1 MLPKSCRIQ
10 QNITTMWSDAS
21 RCLGSKID
29 RTSTNNIYRSS
40 IVHLSNIYRTSIEHL
55 SSIYWNAKSRSGKN
69 KTAAQ
74 GRPNCRHVAE
84 EKLERQRQEE
94 LQTQLWQWEEEQAQ
108 EKMGHS
114 MDSFFGGVARVCGW
128 RCHREVLG
136 NRQRCSIFS
145 IDVHRTEDG
154 R

>member
-10 QNITTMWSDAS
+10 QNITTMCSDAS

-74 GRPNCRHVAE
+74 GRPNWRHVAE

-108 EKMGHS
+108 EKRGIVWNLFLAAWQGCAEG
-114 MDSFFGGVARVCGW
+114 DDIV
-128 RCHREVLG
+128 RCWETAKRRFPI
-136 NRQRCSIFS
+136 NPR
-145 IDVHRTEDG
+145 
-154 R
+154 